1 MWDLP
6 LSAAQNGHK
15 RCTFWSIFRVHL
27 IFTGHSTVE
36 KEFLHRCHHV
46 TFLVDYSYKNKDGFF
61 ISEISVIVALFHK
74 SFVVSPSIGISII
87 VHVTMSCF

>member
-1 MWDLP
+1 MACLEAVFAFNTI
-6 LSAAQNGHK
+6 SAL
-15 RCTFWSIFRVHL
+15 RRMMS
-27 IFTGHSTVE
+27 
-36 KEFLHRCHHV
+36 V

-87 VHVTMSCF
+87 VHVTSSPFCKV